1 MHRLVLESK
10 MDIIFQGRH
19 SENEACES
27 LYSVF
32 EMLKE
37 RYEIAGF
44 REMHLTLTL
53 VNAVGDDV
61 ELVDS
66 DTNQPYRVIEVHRD
80 TLETS
85 KRVGRPALRLVVDN
99 TK

>member
-1 MHRLVLESK
+1 

-27 LYSVF
+27 LYSVL
-32 EMLKE
+32 EMLKN
-37 RYEIAGF
+37 RYRITGF

-53 VNAVGDDV
+53 VNEVGDDV

-66 DTNQPYRVIEVHRD
+66 DTDQPYRVIEVRRD
-80 TLETS
+80 TLDTS